1 MAKYSMKKGGKEVGP
16 AEVYAEPHTMSG
28 KKITTAKDAVT
39 KPGNGV
45 DKVNM
50 SVSGIS
56 KGNYSPINKNGEM
69 KIRGTGAATKGTKAR
84 GPMA

>member
-1 MAKYSMKKGGKEVGP
+1 MAYSMKKGGKEVGS
-16 AEVYAEPHTMSG
+16 AEVYAEPHTMDG
-28 KKITTAKDAVT
+28 KKMTTTKDAVV
-39 KPGNGV
+39 KPGNGM

-50 SVSGIS
+50 SVAGVS
-56 KGNYSPINKNGEM
+56 KGNYEPINKHGEM